1 MSRASGAHQDLVVT
15 GGWAHSDGVLALK
28 RRALGELRI
37 PRVGEAGARGAALLA
52 GSAAGIYAGPA
63 DYPRQATIEP
73 PSSVLS
79 R

>member
-15 GGWAHSDGVLALK
+15 GGWAHSEGVLTLK
-28 RRALGELRI
+28 RRALGELRV

-63 DYPRQATIEP
+63 DYPVPDPTEP
-73 PSSVLS
+73 SVLS